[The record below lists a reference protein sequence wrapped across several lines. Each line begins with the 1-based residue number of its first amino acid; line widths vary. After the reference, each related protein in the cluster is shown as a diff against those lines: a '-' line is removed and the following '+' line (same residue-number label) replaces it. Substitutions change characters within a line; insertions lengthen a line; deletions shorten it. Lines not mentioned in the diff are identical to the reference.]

1 MWNRQQ
7 VKEQAKQIMKRN
19 YWKMLVVTLIAGILN
34 AEYVDL
40 IQAVED
46 FIPDNVLPSMFSSI
60 LTILSGGFF
69 VGLLSSIFIGNVIR
83 VGEQYYFIK
92 NHYGNP
98 ALNEMF
104 QGFKGNYLNVVKI
117 MFIMQ
122 LKITLWLLL
131 LVVPGIIKVYEYS
144 MIPYLLAE
152 NPNITTD
159 EAFSLSKQM
168 TTGQKMD
175 LFVLDL
181 SFLGWYFLGF
191 LCFGIGALFVK
202 PYDVAA
208 FAEVYLILKES
219 VKKDEYVTDIQS
231 D

>member
-19 YWKMLVVTLIAGILN
+19 YWKMFLVTLIAGILSGD
-34 AEYVDL
+34 YVTV
-40 IQAVED
+40 IQEVQG
-46 FIPDNVLPSMFSSI
+46 FVPDVVLPSMFSSI
-60 LTILSGGFF
+60 LSFLSMESI
-69 VGLLSSIFIGNVIR
+69 VGLLFSIFIGFAIR

-117 MFIMQ
+117 MLIME
-122 LKITLWLLL
+122 LKIMLWLLL
-131 LVVPGIIKVYEYS
+131 LVVPGIIKAYEYS
-144 MIPYLLAE
+144 MIPCLLAE

-175 LFVLDL
+175 LFVQ
-181 SFLGWYFLGF
+181 FFKN
-191 LCFGIGALFVK
+191 CAV
-202 PYDVAA
+202 
-208 FAEVYLILKES
+208 
-219 VKKDEYVTDIQS
+219 
-231 D
+231 